1 MQYMDY
7 TDVLDDEPVRQR
19 AARPR
24 VRRTKQERPLSDSEH
39 GDDTGQMEA
48 QDDPLQ
54 PFLDEGWIRNVLHVV
69 KSGKEATVYCCEAS
83 AASRVELLA
92 AKVYR
97 SRNNRG
103 FKNDAI
109 YQEGRMVLDA
119 HERRAVKNKSR
130 KGREVQAGEWINH
143 EWETLRALHAAGAA
157 VPRPYALRGD
167 ALLMEYVGD
176 RDSAAPP
183 LHRVNLEPHDARE
196 LFAMAMA
203 QIALWLTHNRV
214 HADLSPYNVLVTQG
228 RLVFIDF
235 PQAVD
240 PRSNLNAL
248 ALLERDV
255 ENLCRYWD
263 RLGVRADARR
273 ISRAMWSRYIRGDL

>member
-7 TDVLDDEPVRQR
+7 TDLIDDEPVLQR
-19 AARPR
+19 TART
-24 VRRTKQERPLSDSEH
+24 RTRKSKQPTLFSKTESGSDVHE
-39 GDDTGQMEA
+39 TE

-54 PFLDEGWIRNVLHVV
+54 PFLDEGWIKGVLHVV

-83 AASRVELLA
+83 ASTGVELLA

-109 YQEGRMVLDA
+109 YQEGRLVLDT
-119 HERRAVKNKSR
+119 HERRAVKKKSR
-130 KGREVQAGEWINH
+130 VGRTIQAGEWINH

-157 VPRPYALRGD
+157 VPRPYAQRGD

-176 RDSAAPP
+176 RDGAGAP
-183 LHRVNLEPHDARE
+183 LYRLSIDRHKARGLFE
-196 LFAMAMA
+196 FAMA
-203 QIALWLTHNRV
+203 QVELWLTHNRV
-214 HADLSPYNVLVTQG
+214 HADLSPYNVLVAQG

-240 PRSNLNAL
+240 PRSNSNAL
-248 ALLERDV
+248 ALLERDIA
-255 ENLCRYWD
+255 NMCRYWEQY
-263 RLGVRADARR
+263 GVRADAHR
-273 ISRAMWSRYIRGDL
+273 ISRTMWGRYIRGGM